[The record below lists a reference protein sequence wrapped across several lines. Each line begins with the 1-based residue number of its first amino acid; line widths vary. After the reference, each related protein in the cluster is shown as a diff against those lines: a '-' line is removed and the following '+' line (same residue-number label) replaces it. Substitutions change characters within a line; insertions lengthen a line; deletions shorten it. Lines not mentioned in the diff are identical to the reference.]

1 MHHLSCG
8 EDPEPAERFPAGALF
23 VPVRPGSAGCTAR
36 LFRTPLGERTAVGFT
51 SERRLTATLG
61 PGHAWI
67 RLAEPALRALAE
79 PLGVTTVTVDPSFSA
94 PAPTPNRAAPAPHRA
109 APAPDRAAPAPDRA
123 VPALTRTGPPTPAS
137 FGAAASVGQ
146 EPAAPR
152 ARRSAWDPQ
161 AVGVLRVTGAAA
173 VVSAL
178 ALWIG

>member
-94 PAPTPNRAAPAPHRA
+94 PAPASDRAVPTPNPTVPTPNRV
-109 APAPDRAAPAPDRA
+109 APAPDRA
-123 VPALTRTGPPTPAS
+123 VPALTRTGPPAAAS
-137 FGAAASVGQ
+137 FGAAAPVEQ
-146 EPAAPR
+146 DPAAPR
-152 ARRSAWDPQ
+152 ARRSTWDPQ

>member
-36 LFRTPLGERTAVGFT
+36 LFRTPLGERTVVGFT

-94 PAPTPNRAAPAPHRA
+94 PAPDRAVPAPNPTAPTPN
-109 APAPDRAAPAPDRA
+109 RAAPAPDRA

-152 ARRSAWDPQ
+152 ARRSTWDPQ